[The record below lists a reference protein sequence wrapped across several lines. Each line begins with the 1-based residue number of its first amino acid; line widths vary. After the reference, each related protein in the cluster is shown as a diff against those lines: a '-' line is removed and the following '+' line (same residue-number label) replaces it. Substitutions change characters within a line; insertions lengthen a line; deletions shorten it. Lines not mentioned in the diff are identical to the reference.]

1 MAVIPYPQGVRSNR
15 QILSHGPETAWF
27 AGDRERPRYA
37 SAARVLESGAVM
49 TQEVRV
55 REEPD
60 ANPPD
65 GVRTKAQKA
74 IGVKVLVMGSF
85 NVCRC
90 REPGGW

>member
-1 MAVIPYPQGVRSNR
+1 
-15 QILSHGPETAWF
+15 
-27 AGDRERPRYA
+27 
-37 SAARVLESGAVM
+37 M

-55 REEPD
+55 REELD

-65 GVRTKAQKA
+65 GVRTKAQEA

-90 REPGGW
+90 REPGGWRHPQPV

>member
-1 MAVIPYPQGVRSNR
+1 
-15 QILSHGPETAWF
+15 
-27 AGDRERPRYA
+27 
-37 SAARVLESGAVM
+37 VLESGAVM

-65 GVRTKAQKA
+65 GVRTKAQEA